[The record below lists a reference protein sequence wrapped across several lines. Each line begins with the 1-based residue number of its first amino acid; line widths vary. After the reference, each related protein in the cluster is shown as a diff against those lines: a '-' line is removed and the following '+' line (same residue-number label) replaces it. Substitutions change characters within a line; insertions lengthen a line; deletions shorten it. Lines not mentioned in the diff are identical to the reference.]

1 MGLASQFEFLV
12 IDDVVDVLILL
23 GRSLAAAIT
32 LALACLGNYLGP
44 QPFVVRKERIG
55 IDL

>member
-1 MGLASQFEFLV
+1 MGLASELELLV
-12 IDDVVDVLILL
+12 VIDVVDVLILL
-23 GRSLAAAIT
+23 HRSFAGAIA
-32 LALACLGNYLGP
+32 LALACLRNYLGP